1 MCGTAGAFCLLCA
14 DLVEALLA
22 VDWGRRAL
30 IRLANNLLCGTAA
43 FIDLDE
49 LFARQ
54 QLARWHKWITV
65 LLGLAFYRNSI
76 QQFNNTKIVIK
87 IQEL

>member
-14 DLVEALLA
+14 DLVEAFLA

-30 IRLANNLLCGTAA
+30 IRLTDNLLCGTTA

-49 LFARQ
+49 LLARQ
-54 QLARWHKWITV
+54 QLTRWLQWITIF
-65 LLGLAFYRNSI
+65 LGLAFYRNSI
-76 QQFNNTKIVIK
+76 Q
-87 IQEL
+87 